1 MQAALLCQF
10 QAPSNLGAFFV
21 SDQTGPHAAISAG
34 STRFA
39 SRSGMDRPAA
49 RGAPMF
55 GRPPRWAQELIT
67 KVDLIMALVSVEQA
81 ELDVLAVALE
91 DVKAAIAAE
100 IASLSTA
107 VPAADVSGLTK
118 ALADLQALVPPAPA
132 PAS

>member
-1 MQAALLCQF
+1 M
-10 QAPSNLGAFFV
+10 

-67 KVDLIMALVSVEQA
+67 KVNLIMALVSVEQ
-81 ELDVLAVALE
+81 
-91 DVKAAIAAE
+91 
-100 IASLSTA
+100 

-118 ALADLQALVPPAPA
+118 ELADLQALVPPAPA